1 MSMFSGISIPAE
13 QRTFSLESAFILI
26 GAVAVACCVLVPAA
40 GLVVVIGC
48 AALWFVALV
57 SDVFRG
63 RFDGIMLLWAVA
75 FPFGYTVL
83 LFPREHSIVTLDRV
97 VILVGL
103 MGIILVKPNSL
114 IEVPKPL
121 RRAALIWLV
130 FIVVAGVTL
139 GRSVNV
145 LNAARILLDGFLSPL
160 LLAWC
165 VLARFDVRRRLPTLH
180 TAVCISSVLCA
191 GIAAAEIITRQDLL
205 PDENSAIFF
214 GGSIPRPNGP
224 FQANDTLALVGA
236 MSLFL
241 LLFLRAGLGPKLS
254 SGRRMLHSIGLV
266 AAIGMALMPMFRSVA
281 IALLLV
287 LIIDTFWERG
297 TTLRGHRVM
306 LMLAFAGLI
315 FLPKILAP
323 DMFEDRMSA
332 SNVYGRVAQLEQSLR
347 VFVDHPLLGVGFLN
361 FHEFVVG
368 EPRYLVSYEGVSSL
382 DWPHNN
388 LAEVLTET
396 GILGFMPYV
405 MAQVFLFIAM
415 WRLRKLSNSG
425 YLVWKCYIYVFL
437 CYWII
442 GLDEGAGY
450 GPGNLWYLFVIA
462 VFCKYVLTDPDLMQP
477 TEVQVSDV
485 ALSMP
490 FQVF

>member
-1 MSMFSGISIPAE
+1 
-13 QRTFSLESAFILI
+13 
-26 GAVAVACCVLVPAA
+26 
-40 GLVVVIGC
+40 
-48 AALWFVALV
+48 
-57 SDVFRG
+57 
-63 RFDGIMLLWAVA
+63 
-75 FPFGYTVL
+75 
-83 LFPREHSIVTLDRV
+83 
-97 VILVGL
+97 
-103 MGIILVKPNSL
+103 
-114 IEVPKPL
+114 
-121 RRAALIWLV
+121 
-130 FIVVAGVTL
+130 
-139 GRSVNV
+139 
-145 LNAARILLDGFLSPL
+145 
-160 LLAWC
+160 
-165 VLARFDVRRRLPTLH
+165 
-180 TAVCISSVLCA
+180 
-191 GIAAAEIITRQDLL
+191 
-205 PDENSAIFF
+205 
-214 GGSIPRPNGP
+214 
-224 FQANDTLALVGA
+224 
-236 MSLFL
+236 
-241 LLFLRAGLGPKLS
+241 
-254 SGRRMLHSIGLV
+254 
-266 AAIGMALMPMFRSVA
+266 
-281 IALLLV
+281 
-287 LIIDTFWERG
+287 
-297 TTLRGHRVM
+297 M

-450 GPGNLWYLFVIA
+450 GPGNLWYLFVTA

-477 TEVQVSDV
+477 TEVQVSDL
-485 ALSMP
+485 AFSMP
-490 FQVF
+490 SQVF